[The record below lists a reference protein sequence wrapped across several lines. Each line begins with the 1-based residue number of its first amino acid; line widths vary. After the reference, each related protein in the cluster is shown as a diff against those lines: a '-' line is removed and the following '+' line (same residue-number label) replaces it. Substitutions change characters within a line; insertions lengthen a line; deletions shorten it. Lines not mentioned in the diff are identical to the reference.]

1 MNDFEDMNDMLGKPG
16 CEGKA
21 QRVQKAQRTQR
32 AKNAQLEMIGLVIIV
47 IIVITALLI
56 FLVYKL
62 SNPTKNIQRIYM
74 NNEIATNL
82 LLSMNRVNVEECPG
96 TKLEELMVDCA
107 RPTPSMHCSDYTSC
121 EIASQTVYRILN
133 STLFAWG
140 MSFRFSAESQYR
152 GGVFMTFDNRNCTSR
167 VKEKIA
173 GFALLSLYPI
183 DGSVEMKLEI
193 CTKR

>member
-1 MNDFEDMNDMLGKPG
+1 MSDFENSKGVLGKLG
-16 CEGKA
+16 RESKA
-21 QRVQKAQRTQR
+21 HQVQKVQRSQR

-96 TKLEELMVDCA
+96 TKLEELIVDCA

-121 EIASQTVYRILN
+121 EIASQTIYRILN
-133 STLFAWG
+133 STMFAWD
-140 MSFRFSAESQYR
+140 MSFRFSTKSQYYPD
-152 GGVFMTFDNRNCTSR
+152 VLINFDNRNCTSR

-173 GFALLSLYPI
+173 GFALLSLYPT

>member
-1 MNDFEDMNDMLGKPG
+1 MNDFVNMKYVLGKLG
-16 CEGKA
+16 LRSKIG
-21 QRVQKAQRTQR
+21 RVQKAQRTSR
-32 AKNAQLEMIGLVIIV
+32 VKNAQLEMIGLVIIV

-62 SNPTKNIQRIYM
+62 SNPTRNIQRIYM

-96 TKLEELMVDCA
+96 TKLGELIVDCA

-121 EIASQTVYRILN
+121 EIASQTIYRILN
-133 STLFAWG
+133 STLFAWD
-140 MSFRFSAESQYR
+140 MSFRLSAKSQYYPD
-152 GGVFMTFDNRNCTSR
+152 VFINFDNRNCTSR

-173 GFALLSLYPI
+173 GFALLPLYPA
-183 DGSVEMKLEI
+183 DGSVEMKLDI